1 MLPQYL
7 YRNSD
12 GERFTCQPNGEY
24 TMDSSEMYH
33 PHQYSYEILISY
45 GFKEFLEDCEIIV
58 SYIPAKY
65 DGHGYPEDESC

>member
-7 YRNSD
+7 YRNDD
-12 GERFTCQPNGEY
+12 GERFTLQDDGKY
-24 TMDSSEMYH
+24 TMDSSNMY
-33 PHQYSYEILISY
+33 YAYRYTYKVLVSC
-45 GFKEFLEDCEIIV
+45 GFKESLADCDMI